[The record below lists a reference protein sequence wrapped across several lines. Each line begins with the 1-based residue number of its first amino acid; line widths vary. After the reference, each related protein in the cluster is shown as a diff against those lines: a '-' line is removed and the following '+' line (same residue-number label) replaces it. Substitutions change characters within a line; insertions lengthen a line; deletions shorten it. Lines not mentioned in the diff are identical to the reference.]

1 MSSQKPAPK
10 LTISD
15 LDLCVPIFRV
25 GLDAEAEL
33 FTTQEHSSD
42 SLVQL
47 ETRVESKRLVV
58 DYLVTQSKGLIVN
71 EVAKLLKTSV
81 LPDPNDSFH
90 QLYYAGVK
98 GFERG
103 LAKYSSAVQKQSATN
118 YLFQWVFTYAKRELM
133 SLEAPMGMPPTRYE
147 RLKKISAVR
156 RRLTEKLGHAVTNEE
171 LLEFFHSGG
180 ADTMNKMG
188 RLKNAGK
195 PSAANRKLALADME
209 EQEELEKR
217 MKVQLVDI
225 QDVRIS
231 EKLFQAEEHEIFA
244 ESLFG
249 TFVSQYS
256 FSDRAIAVLR
266 SELQSP
272 DDEGV
277 SRFVSQEAMS
287 THEYRK
293 LARLWND
300 FIQDPTSPFGEF
312 LRSEQAY
319 DFESLAGIVDSP
331 RRGKNFSESHY
342 AELYETSAD

>member
-1 MSSQKPAPK
+1 MSSQKTAPK

-15 LDLCVPIFRV
+15 LDLCVPIFKA
-25 GLDAEAEL
+25 GLDAESAL
-33 FTTQEHSSD
+33 FTTKEHSGD
-42 SLVQL
+42 ILVQL

-81 LPDPNDSFH
+81 LQEPNDAFH

-103 LAKYSSAVQKQSATN
+103 LAKYSSTVQKQSATN

-133 SLEAPMGMPPTRYE
+133 SIEAPMGMPPTRYE

-195 PSAANRKLALADME
+195 PSAANRKMTFSDME
-209 EQEELEKR
+209 EQEELEKK

-231 EKLFQAEEHEIFA
+231 EKLFKAEEHEIFA

-249 TFVSQYS
+249 TFVSQHD
-256 FSDRAIAVLR
+256 FSERAIAVLR

-277 SRFVSQEAMS
+277 SRFVSQEEMS
-287 THEYRK
+287 THEYRR
-293 LARLWND
+293 LARLWDD

-312 LRSEQAY
+312 LRSEQAH
-319 DFESLAGIVDSP
+319 DFEALAVITDSP
-331 RRGKNFSESHY
+331 RRGKKFSTSHY
-342 AELYETSAD
+342 EELYEASAE